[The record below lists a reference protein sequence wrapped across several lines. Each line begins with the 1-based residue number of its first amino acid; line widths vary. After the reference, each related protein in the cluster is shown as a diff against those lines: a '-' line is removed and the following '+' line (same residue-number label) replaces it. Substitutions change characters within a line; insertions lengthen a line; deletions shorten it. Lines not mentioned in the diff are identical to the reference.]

1 MSTTTQISGSTTT
14 NYYRLIKPPKVHN
27 PNFGKTHKIQVN
39 FRAGV
44 IGSSGSG
51 KTNLV
56 LDLIHRFSYPKGT
69 FKDIIVYLRCRDEPL
84 YNYISEQLKDAIEL
98 IEVRDA
104 LDIKDLDLL
113 DDSTLVIFDDL
124 ILAEEP
130 VQKKIGEYF
139 IRGRKKGI
147 SCIYISQNFYS
158 IPKVIRGQ
166 FGYIF
171 LKKIG
176 SSRDLNM
183 ILKEFPL
190 DVNIKELKKLYLS
203 ASIGLENSFY
213 IDVNKNEFYKN
224 FQLIDRNT
232 VLALEEEPKKSHKKK
247 DNKALAE

>member
-1 MSTTTQISGSTTT
+1 MDRNVT
-14 NYYRLIKPPKVHN
+14 NYYKLIKPPKVHN
-27 PNFGKTHKIQVN
+27 PNYGKNHKILVP

-84 YNYISEQLKDAIEL
+84 YNYLSEQLKDSIEL
-98 IEVRDA
+98 IEVRTEH
-104 LDIKDLDLL
+104 DIKDLDLL
-113 DDSTLVIFDDL
+113 DDSTLVVFDDL
-124 ILAEEP
+124 ILADKP
-130 VQKKIGEYF
+130 VQDKIGEYF

-176 SSRDLNM
+176 SSKDLNM
-183 ILKEFPL
+183 ILREFPL
-190 DVNIKELKKLYLS
+190 DVNVKELKKLYLS

-213 IDVNKNEFYKN
+213 IDINKNEFYKN
-224 FQLIDRNT
+224 FQLIDRNV
-232 VLALEEEPKKSHKKK
+232 VLLEENNKKSISKKEN
-247 DNKALAE
+247 NKKSSVE